1 MALVADLP
9 AHYNPW
15 DDLSRSAKPPRR
27 LIIIG
32 DVHGQLS
39 ALQALLHKTHHDST
53 TDHVILVGDLVT
65 KGPES
70 VGVVQLAIDLGASAV
85 RGNHEDK
92 VLRLPITNNTTAAV
106 EATASTASNPNP
118 GDHTAVARALSPA
131 QRAWLSSLPLILR
144 IPTSPT
150 TTTAPA
156 PWNAAELIVVHAGL
170 VPGVP
175 LAKQDPWAVMNM
187 RSLVYDHHHHHHH
200 HHKTNNDTSSAPP
213 SPKPIDGRE
222 GEPWSEAWNRA
233 QNAIPRE
240 EDRVVVIY
248 GHDAHAGP
256 QTDLHVRVKAAGED
270 TDDTGDEEDDGDE
283 DNESDSITDEIASNE
298 KKKKGGGN
306 HHDEE
311 KKKKKKDKKEK
322 KKKKKKDK
330 KKNKK
335 TGIRYA
341 FGLDSGC
348 GHGRQLTALVLEANR
363 HRIVQVECEK
373 SLVC

>member
-9 AHYNPW
+9 PRHNPW
-15 DDLSRSAKPPRR
+15 NALSCSTTTTKTPRR

-39 ALQALLHKTHHDST
+39 ALQALLHKTNHDST

-70 VGVVQLAIDLGASAV
+70 VGVVQLAMDLGASAV

-92 VLRLPITNNTTAAV
+92 VLRLATTTTTTD
-106 EATASTASNPNP
+106 ATVSIPNP
-118 GDHTAVARALSPA
+118 GDHTAVARALSNA

-144 IPTSPT
+144 IATSPASAS
-150 TTTAPA
+150 APA

-175 LAKQDPWAVMNM
+175 LAKQDPWAVMKM
-187 RSLVYDHHHHHHH
+187 RSLVYDHHHAI
-200 HHKTNNDTSSAPP
+200 NNDASNPP
-213 SPKPIDGRE
+213 SRATAVPKPVDGRE

-240 EDRVVVIY
+240 EDRVVVVY
-248 GHDAHAGP
+248 GHDARAGL
-256 QTDLHVRVKAAGED
+256 QTDLHVRVKAMDENLNAGDEDED
-270 TDDTGDEEDDGDE
+270 TDDDDD
-283 DNESDSITDEIASNE
+283 DESDSIRNE
-298 KKKKGGGN
+298 TSHEKKKGGK
-306 HHDEE
+306 HHG
-311 KKKKKKDKKEK
+311 EK
-322 KKKKKKDK
+322 KKKKKKEKKDK
-330 KKNKK
+330 KKKK
-335 TGIRYA
+335 MGIRYA

-363 HRIVQVECEK
+363 YRIVQVECVAGGDDDAEK
-373 SLVC
+373 MAGLPG